1 MSGSQHKKQEK
12 ARRRAE
18 REKARQEER
27 RRNQMTVIAV
37 IAVLVLGGVLVA
49 ATVMDRRSEDA
60 DVAAELQSEIEA
72 AASEAAEQGSEAPSE
87 DAEPATMVPDDP
99 EVEAG
104 EAVDSGLEPV
114 IDDRPVACDADEPAN
129 VADTRPQFPGGPADV
144 LEEGVDY
151 VAVVETSCGT
161 VTLDLL
167 EADAPETV
175 NSFVFLAQQGFF
187 DGLEIF
193 RNATSIG
200 ALQTGGGDQSNT
212 WSIGYSLP
220 DELGLAESDGYP
232 VGSVAMANA
241 GPNTG
246 GSQFFFVYNELFD
259 TAFDQQRAYSVF
271 GQVTEGLDILEE
283 IGAIAAEGE
292 TPSERVYME
301 TVTIQ
306 EQ

>member
-104 EAVDSGLEPV
+104 EAVDSGLDPV

-167 EADAPETV
+167 EDDAPETV

-246 GSQFFFVYNELFD
+246 GCQFFFVYNELFD

>member
-114 IDDRPVACDADEPAN
+114 IDDRPVACDADEPAY

-167 EADAPETV
+167 EDDAPETV